1 MNNKILVI
9 EDSKSKISED
19 YECPKLEYVNQ
30 SKDENIHLWLIKNK
44 KLLFEAERLIIPVRL
59 GNEDAEYMGLY
70 IGLHIRLT
78 KELEMARCLPILFI
92 SKQTKEDILTNQIN
106 NHKEKSGILLFT
118 KGSYLLPALSLDDY
132 ISRAIPFLDEQTL
145 LEDVIPSLHIE
156 NKKDPGHQL
165 ANDWGAFRLA
175 KFAGFSL
182 KQEKPSSLY
191 FKFKDS
197 FTNNE
202 IVPNANNTIGLFNE
216 SCKALLI
223 DDNATSGWSETLK
236 HILRSKI
243 VNPGKSVSLDVIT
256 LFEDALKFT
265 DYINYDVVFLDLRLL
280 KEEDKSNQINSIDD
294 FTGTKVL
301 KVIKDINFGIQ
312 IIIFTAS
319 NKVWNIEKLLE
330 LGANGYYIKESPEY
344 ILSTRFSKDNY
355 EEFIKTIQ
363 TCLLRKPLKE
373 IYSLSQ
379 NVVSIIES
387 LVKSKKLDKHFGK
400 SVEQYLNLAYKVIDK
415 ARTENDY
422 AMGYLVLFK
431 CIELINDYYLI
442 EHTPTNWEITI
453 AGPLKQFKYNSYN
466 NSISNVNPVS
476 FWNNIPSTFEKI
488 AGFTFQVLGFS
499 NAEILDLYHNVQRRN
514 KFIHPDESGT
524 LTSVQIAE
532 NKRVF
537 SYEGY
542 TKLIGS
548 IDLIFSKLEI
558 ELKGGSKN

>member
-1 MNNKILVI
+1 MNNKIVVI
-9 EDSKSKISED
+9 EDSKSNFSED
-19 YECPKLEYVNQ
+19 FKCQKFEYSNQ
-30 SKDENIHLWLIKNK
+30 SKDEDIHRWLIANTD
-44 KLLFEAERLIIPVRL
+44 LLLHAERLIIPVRL
-59 GNEDAEYMGLY
+59 GNEDAEHMGLY

-78 KELEMARCLPILFI
+78 KELEAIRFLPILFV
-92 SKQTKEDILTNQIN
+92 SKQTKEDILYNQIN
-106 NHKEKSGILLFT
+106 KLKEKSGLLLFT
-118 KGSYLLPALSLDDY
+118 KGSYLVSASALDEY
-132 ISRAIPFLDEQTL
+132 ITKPLSNLDEQVL
-145 LEDVIPSLHIE
+145 LETVIPSLNIQ
-156 NKKDPGHQL
+156 NTQDPGHQL

-175 KFAGFSL
+175 KFAGYTL
-182 KQEKPSSLY
+182 NLEKPSSLY

-256 LFEDALKFT
+256 LFDDALNYSN
-265 DYINYDVVFLDLRLL
+265 YINYDVVFLDLRLL

-301 KVIKDINFGIQ
+301 KVIKEINPGIQ

-363 TCLLRKPLKE
+363 TCLLRKPLKQ
-373 IYSLSQ
+373 IYTLSQ
-379 NVVSIIES
+379 NIKSIITT
-387 LVKSKKLDKHFGK
+387 LVKNKKIDKSFGK
-400 SVEQYLNLAYKVIDK
+400 SVQQYIELANKIIDA

-431 CIELINDYYLI
+431 CIELINDNYI
-442 EHTPTNWEITI
+442 AEDTPTNWIITNDS
-453 AGPLKQFKYNSYN
+453 PLKQFRYNKGN
-466 NSISNVNPVS
+466 NTAASVSPIS
-476 FWNNIPSTFEKI
+476 FTNNLPSTFEKI
-488 AGFTFQVLGFS
+488 AGITSQVLGFT
-499 NAEILDLYHNVQRRN
+499 NVDVLDLYHNVQRRN

-524 LTSVQIAE
+524 LTPIQLGE
-532 NKRVF
+532 NKMIF
-537 SYEGY
+537 TYEGY
-542 TKLIGS
+542 TKLIKS
-548 IDLIFSKLEI
+548 LDLIFSKLEMK
-558 ELKGGSKN
+558 LR

>member
-1 MNNKILVI
+1 MKNNILVI
-9 EDSKSKISED
+9 ENALSSISAQLKCDKI
-19 YECPKLEYVNQ
+19 EYNNQ
-30 SKDENIHLWLIKNK
+30 SRDEDIHRWLISNK
-44 KLLFEAERLIIPVRL
+44 TILSAAQKIIIPVRL
-59 GNEDAEYMGLY
+59 GTEDAEYMGLY
-70 IGLHIRLT
+70 VGLHIRLT
-78 KELEMARCLPILFI
+78 KELEDVRLLPILFI
-92 SKQTKEDILTNQIN
+92 TDDSKEEILTNQIKN
-106 NHKEKSGILLFT
+106 NKEKSALLLFT
-118 KGSYLLPALSLDDY
+118 KGSYLLSAFSLDEY
-132 ISRAIPFLDEQTL
+132 ISRPLLNIEETTL
-145 LEDVIPSLHIE
+145 LEHVVPSLNIE
-156 NKKDPGHQL
+156 NTKDPGHQL

-175 KFAGFSL
+175 KFAGYTL
-182 KQEKPSSLY
+182 KLEKPASLY
-191 FKFKDS
+191 FKYKDS

-256 LFEDALKFT
+256 LFDDALKYA

-301 KVIKDINFGIQ
+301 KVIKEINPGIQ

-355 EEFIKTIQ
+355 DEFIKTIQ

-373 IYSLSQ
+373 IYTLSQ
-379 NVVSIIES
+379 NIKSIITT
-387 LVKSKKLDKHFGK
+387 LVKNKKIDKSFGK
-400 SVEQYLNLAYKVIDK
+400 SVQQYIELSNKIIDA

-431 CIELINDYYLI
+431 CIELINDNYI
-442 EHTPTNWEITI
+442 TEDSPTNWRITSD
-453 AGPLKQFKYNSYN
+453 GPLKQFRYNKGN
-466 NSISNVNPVS
+466 NTVASVTLIS
-476 FWNNIPSTFEKI
+476 FTNNLPSTFEKI
-488 AGFTFQVLGFS
+488 AGITSQVLGFT
-499 NAEILDLYHNVQRRN
+499 NVDVLDLYHNVQRRN

-524 LTSVQIAE
+524 LTPIQLAE
-532 NKRVF
+532 NKMIF
-537 SYEGY
+537 TYEGY
-542 TKLIGS
+542 TKLIKS
-548 IDLIFSKLEI
+548 LDLIFSKLEMK
-558 ELKGGSKN
+558 LR

>member
-1 MNNKILVI
+1 MKNNILVI
-9 EDSKSKISED
+9 EHASSSISA
-19 YECPKLEYVNQ
+19 KLKCDRIEYNNQ
-30 SKDENIHLWLIKNK
+30 SKDEDIHRWLTSNK
-44 KLLFEAERLIIPVRL
+44 EILSAVEKIIIPVRL
-59 GNEDAEYMGLY
+59 GTEDAEYMGLY
-70 IGLHIRLT
+70 VGLHIRLT
-78 KELEMARCLPILFI
+78 KELEKVRLLPILFI
-92 SKQTKEDILTNQIN
+92 TEDLKEEILTNQIN
-106 NHKEKSGILLFT
+106 NQKEKSALLLFT
-118 KGSYLLPALSLDDY
+118 KGSYLLSSFSLDEY
-132 ISRAIPFLDEQTL
+132 ILKPLSNIEETIL
-145 LEDVIPSLHIE
+145 LEKVIPSLNIE
-156 NKKDPGHQL
+156 NTKDPGHQL

-175 KFAGFSL
+175 KFAGYTL
-182 KQEKPSSLY
+182 KIEKPASLY
-191 FKFKDS
+191 FKYKDA

-256 LFEDALKFT
+256 LFDDALKYA

-301 KVIKDINFGIQ
+301 KVIKEINPGIQ

-355 EEFIKTIQ
+355 DEFIKTIQ
-363 TCLLRKPLKE
+363 TCLLRKPLKQ
-373 IYSLSQ
+373 IYILSQ
-379 NVVSIIES
+379 NIKSIITT
-387 LVKSKKLDKHFGK
+387 LIKNKKIDKSFGK
-400 SVEQYLNLAYKVIDK
+400 SVQQYIELANKIIDA

-431 CIELINDYYLI
+431 CIELINDNYI
-442 EHTPTNWEITI
+442 TEDSPTNWRITSD
-453 AGPLKQFKYNSYN
+453 GPLKQFRYNKGN
-466 NSISNVNPVS
+466 NTTASVTPIS
-476 FWNNIPSTFEKI
+476 FTNNLPSTFEKI
-488 AGFTFQVLGFS
+488 AGITSQVLGFT
-499 NAEILDLYHNVQRRN
+499 NVDVLDLYHNVQRRN

-524 LTSVQIAE
+524 LTPIQLSE
-532 NKRVF
+532 NKMIF
-537 SYEGY
+537 TYEGY
-542 TKLIGS
+542 TKLIKS
-548 IDLIFSKLEI
+548 LDLIFSKLEI
-558 ELKGGSKN
+558 KLR

>member
-1 MNNKILVI
+1 MKNNILVI
-9 EDSKSKISED
+9 EHASSSISA
-19 YECPKLEYVNQ
+19 KLKCDRIEYNQ
-30 SKDENIHLWLIKNK
+30 SKDEDIHRWLISNK
-44 KLLFEAERLIIPVRL
+44 EILSAVEKIIIPVRL
-59 GNEDAEYMGLY
+59 GTEDAEYMGLY
-70 IGLHIRLT
+70 VGLHIRLT
-78 KELEMARCLPILFI
+78 KELEKVRLLPILFI
-92 SKQTKEDILTNQIN
+92 TEDLKEEILTNQIN
-106 NHKEKSGILLFT
+106 NQKEKSALLLFT
-118 KGSYLLPALSLDDY
+118 KGSYLLSSFSLDEY
-132 ISRAIPFLDEQTL
+132 ILKPLSNIEETIL
-145 LEDVIPSLHIE
+145 LEKVIPSLNIE
-156 NKKDPGHQL
+156 NTKDPGHQL

-175 KFAGFSL
+175 KFAGYTL
-182 KQEKPSSLY
+182 KIEKPASLY
-191 FKFKDS
+191 FKYKDA

-256 LFEDALKFT
+256 LFDDALKYA

-301 KVIKDINFGIQ
+301 KVIKEINPGIQ

-355 EEFIKTIQ
+355 DEFIKTIQ
-363 TCLLRKPLKE
+363 TCLLRKPLKQ
-373 IYSLSQ
+373 IYILSQ
-379 NVVSIIES
+379 NIKSIITT
-387 LVKSKKLDKHFGK
+387 LIKNKKIDKSFGK
-400 SVEQYLNLAYKVIDK
+400 SVQQYIELANKIIDA

-431 CIELINDYYLI
+431 CIELINDNYI
-442 EHTPTNWEITI
+442 TEDSPTNWRITSD
-453 AGPLKQFKYNSYN
+453 GPLKQFRYNKGN
-466 NSISNVNPVS
+466 NTTASVTPIS
-476 FWNNIPSTFEKI
+476 FTNNLPSTFEKI
-488 AGFTFQVLGFS
+488 AGITSQVLGFT
-499 NAEILDLYHNVQRRN
+499 NVDVLDLYHNVQRRN

-524 LTSVQIAE
+524 LTPIQLSE
-532 NKRVF
+532 NKMIF
-537 SYEGY
+537 TYEGY
-542 TKLIGS
+542 TKLIKS
-548 IDLIFSKLEI
+548 LDLIFSKLEI
-558 ELKGGSKN
+558 KLR

>member
-1 MNNKILVI
+1 MKNNILVI
-9 EDSKSKISED
+9 EHASSSISAKLKCDKI
-19 YECPKLEYVNQ
+19 EYNNQ
-30 SKDENIHLWLIKNK
+30 SKDEDIHHWLISNK
-44 KLLFEAERLIIPVRL
+44 TILSAAQKIIIPVRL
-59 GNEDAEYMGLY
+59 GTEDAEYMGLY

-78 KELEMARCLPILFI
+78 RELEDVRLLPILFI
-92 SKQTKEDILTNQIN
+92 TDDSKEEILTNQIN
-106 NHKEKSGILLFT
+106 NHKEKTALLLFT
-118 KGSYLLPALSLDDY
+118 KGSYLLSAFSLDEY
-132 ISRAIPFLDEQTL
+132 ISKPLSNIEETTL
-145 LEDVIPSLHIE
+145 LENVVPSLSIE
-156 NKKDPGHQL
+156 NTKDPGHQL

-175 KFAGFSL
+175 KFAGYTL
-182 KQEKPSSLY
+182 KIEKPSSLY

-256 LFEDALKFT
+256 LFDDALKYA

-280 KEEDKSNQINSIDD
+280 KEEDKSNKINSIDD

-301 KVIKDINFGIQ
+301 KVIKEINPGIQ

-355 EEFIKTIQ
+355 DEFIKTIQ
-363 TCLLRKPLKE
+363 TCLLRKPLKQ
-373 IYSLSQ
+373 IYTLSQ
-379 NVVSIIES
+379 NIKSIITT
-387 LVKSKKLDKHFGK
+387 LIKNKKIDKSFGK
-400 SVEQYLNLAYKVIDK
+400 SVQQYIELADKIIDA

-431 CIELINDYYLI
+431 CIELINDNYI
-442 EHTPTNWEITI
+442 TEDSPTNWRITSD
-453 AGPLKQFKYNSYN
+453 GPLKQFRYNKGN
-466 NSISNVNPVS
+466 NTTASVTPIS
-476 FWNNIPSTFEKI
+476 FTNNLPSTFEKI
-488 AGFTFQVLGFS
+488 AGITSQVLGFT
-499 NAEILDLYHNVQRRN
+499 NVDVLDLYHNVQRRN

-524 LTSVQIAE
+524 LTPIQLGE
-532 NKRVF
+532 NKMIF
-537 SYEGY
+537 TYEGY
-542 TKLIGS
+542 TKLIKS
-548 IDLIFSKLEI
+548 LDLIFSKLEMK
-558 ELKGGSKN
+558 LR

>member
-9 EDSKSKISED
+9 EDSKSKIAED
-19 YECPKLEYVNQ
+19 YKCLKLEYVNQ

-44 KLLFEAERLIIPVRL
+44 ILLFDAERLIIPVRL

-92 SKQTKEDILTNQIN
+92 SKQSKEDILTNQIN
-106 NHKEKSGILLFT
+106 NHREKSGLLLFT

-132 ISRAIPFLDEQTL
+132 ISKHIPFLDEKLL
-145 LEDVIPSLHIE
+145 LEDVIPSLNIE

-175 KFAGFSL
+175 KFAGISL
-182 KQEKPSSLY
+182 KIEKPSSLY

-202 IVPNANNTIGLFNE
+202 IVPNYNTTIGLFNE

-243 VNPGKSVSLDVIT
+243 VNPEKSVSLDVIT
-256 LFEDALKFT
+256 LFDDALKFT

-280 KEEDKSNQINSIDD
+280 KEEDRSNSIDD

-301 KVIKDINFGIQ
+301 KVIKEINPGIQ

-344 ILSTRFSKDNY
+344 ILSTGFSKDNY

-379 NVVSIIES
+379 NIISIIES
-387 LVKSKKLDKHFGK
+387 LVKSKKLDKSFGK
-400 SVEQYLNLAYKVIDK
+400 SVHQYINLANKVIDK

-431 CIELINDYYLI
+431 CIELINDHYLI

-453 AGPLKQFKYNSYN
+453 AGPLKQFKYNSYI
-466 NSISNVNPVS
+466 NSISNVEPVS

-499 NAEILDLYHNVQRRN
+499 NTEILDLYHNVQRRN

-524 LTSVQIAE
+524 LTSVQIVE
-532 NKRVF
+532 NKRIF
-537 SYEGY
+537 NYGGY
-542 TKLIGS
+542 TKLIRS
-548 IDLIFSKLEI
+548 IELIFSKLEI
-558 ELKGGSKN
+558 KLN

>member
-1 MNNKILVI
+1 MKNNILVI
-9 EDSKSKISED
+9 EHASSSISA
-19 YECPKLEYVNQ
+19 KLKCDRIEYNNQ
-30 SKDENIHLWLIKNK
+30 SKDEDIHRWLISNK
-44 KLLFEAERLIIPVRL
+44 EILSAVEKIIIPVRL
-59 GNEDAEYMGLY
+59 GTEDAEYMGLY
-70 IGLHIRLT
+70 VGLHIRLT
-78 KELEMARCLPILFI
+78 KELEKVRLLPILFI
-92 SKQTKEDILTNQIN
+92 TEDLKEEILTNQIN
-106 NHKEKSGILLFT
+106 NQKEKSALLLFT
-118 KGSYLLPALSLDDY
+118 KGSYLLSSFSLDEY
-132 ISRAIPFLDEQTL
+132 ILKPLSNIEETIL
-145 LEDVIPSLHIE
+145 LEKVIPSLNIE
-156 NKKDPGHQL
+156 NTKDPGHQL

-175 KFAGFSL
+175 KFAGYTL
-182 KQEKPSSLY
+182 KIEKPASLY
-191 FKFKDS
+191 FKYKDA

-256 LFEDALKFT
+256 LFDDALKYA

-301 KVIKDINFGIQ
+301 KVIKEINPGIQ

-355 EEFIKTIQ
+355 DEFIKTIQ
-363 TCLLRKPLKE
+363 TCLLRKPLKQ
-373 IYSLSQ
+373 IYILSQ
-379 NVVSIIES
+379 NIKSIITT
-387 LVKSKKLDKHFGK
+387 LIKNKKIDKSFGK
-400 SVEQYLNLAYKVIDK
+400 SVQQYIELANKIIDA

-431 CIELINDYYLI
+431 CIELINDNYI
-442 EHTPTNWEITI
+442 TEDSPTNWRITSD
-453 AGPLKQFKYNSYN
+453 GPLKQFRYNKGN
-466 NSISNVNPVS
+466 NTTASVTPIS
-476 FWNNIPSTFEKI
+476 FTNNLPSTFEKI
-488 AGFTFQVLGFS
+488 AGITSQVLGFT
-499 NAEILDLYHNVQRRN
+499 NVDVLDLYHNVQRRN

-524 LTSVQIAE
+524 LTPIQLSE
-532 NKRVF
+532 NKMIF
-537 SYEGY
+537 TYEGY
-542 TKLIGS
+542 TKLIKS
-548 IDLIFSKLEI
+548 LDLIFSKLEI
-558 ELKGGSKN
+558 KLR

>member
-1 MNNKILVI
+1 MKNNILVI
-9 EDSKSKISED
+9 ENALSSISAQLKCDKI
-19 YECPKLEYVNQ
+19 EYNNQ
-30 SKDENIHLWLIKNK
+30 SRDEDIHRWLISNK
-44 KLLFEAERLIIPVRL
+44 TILSAAQKIIIPVRL
-59 GNEDAEYMGLY
+59 GTEDAEYMGLY
-70 IGLHIRLT
+70 VGLHIRLT
-78 KELEMARCLPILFI
+78 KELEDVRLLPILFI
-92 SKQTKEDILTNQIN
+92 TDDSKEEILTNQIN
-106 NHKEKSGILLFT
+106 NNKEKSALLLFT
-118 KGSYLLPALSLDDY
+118 KGSYLLSAFSLDEY
-132 ISRAIPFLDEQTL
+132 ISRPLLNIEETTL
-145 LEDVIPSLHIE
+145 LEQVVPSLNIE
-156 NKKDPGHQL
+156 NTKDPGHQL

-175 KFAGFSL
+175 KFAGYTL
-182 KQEKPSSLY
+182 KLEKPASLY
-191 FKFKDS
+191 FKYKDS

-256 LFEDALKFT
+256 LFDDALKYA

-301 KVIKDINFGIQ
+301 KVIKEINPGIQ
-312 IIIFTAS
+312 VIIFTAS

-355 EEFIKTIQ
+355 DEFIKTIQ

-373 IYSLSQ
+373 IYTLSQ
-379 NVVSIIES
+379 NIKSIITT
-387 LVKSKKLDKHFGK
+387 LVKNKKIDKSFGK
-400 SVEQYLNLAYKVIDK
+400 SVQQYIELSNKIIDA

-431 CIELINDYYLI
+431 CIELINDNYI
-442 EHTPTNWEITI
+442 TEDSPTNWRITSD
-453 AGPLKQFKYNSYN
+453 GPLKQFRYNKGN
-466 NSISNVNPVS
+466 NTVASVTPIS
-476 FWNNIPSTFEKI
+476 FTNNLPSTFEKI
-488 AGFTFQVLGFS
+488 AGITSQVLGFT
-499 NAEILDLYHNVQRRN
+499 NVDVLDLYHNVQRRN

-524 LTSVQIAE
+524 LTPIQLAE
-532 NKRVF
+532 NKIIF
-537 SYEGY
+537 TYEGY
-542 TKLIGS
+542 TKLIKS
-548 IDLIFSKLEI
+548 LDLIFSKLEMK
-558 ELKGGSKN
+558 LR